1 VVSSGPFEMRKFLL
15 LTALLALS
23 VLAFGS
29 SSALA
34 AAPNTQLHFVSKNTT
49 ANTAKFHMIAMKNG
63 TICGRCRIQCRID
76 SRPWKL
82 CVAGSSGTW
91 TFRNLSNGTHT
102 ARARAVDA
110 AGRKDATPAAK
121 TVTV

>member
-1 VVSSGPFEMRKFLL
+1 MRKFLV

-34 AAPNTQLHFVSKNTT
+34 AAPNTQLHFISKNTT

-76 SRPWKL
+76 SRAWKL

-110 AGRKDATPAAK
+110 AGRKDPTPAAK